1 MTSLMRPELHAA
13 AGNTASFQN
22 RLDSTYKSG
31 NVVQTSGATSGD
43 VCIARTPGRNSLL
56 VEGVI
61 EVMASQIRLVIAFI
75 EHAAATDIGRD
86 EE

>member
-31 NVVQTSGATSGD
+31 NVVQTSGATS
-43 VCIARTPGRNSLL
+43 V
-56 VEGVI
+56 
-61 EVMASQIRLVIAFI
+61 
-75 EHAAATDIGRD
+75 HAALTAGAMARVFEMTLQFCNDRQQFGRPSAWRYSVN
-86 EE
+86 